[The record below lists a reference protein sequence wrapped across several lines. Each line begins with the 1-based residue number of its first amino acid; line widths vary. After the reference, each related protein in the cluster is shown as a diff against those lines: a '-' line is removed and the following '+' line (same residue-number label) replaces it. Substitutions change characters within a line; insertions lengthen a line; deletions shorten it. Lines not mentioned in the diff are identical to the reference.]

1 MGKQLRLRAS
11 SIIPDRRYDFKSQTK
26 NFSLMTR
33 GKIVAVLTGA
43 IAVAIAV
50 AYLLLVALLDA
61 RGPMV
66 PAPPSF
72 VLSWF

>member
-1 MGKQLRLRAS
+1 
-11 SIIPDRRYDFKSQTK
+11 
-26 NFSLMTR
+26 MTR

-43 IAVAIAV
+43 IAVAIAA

-66 PAPPSF
+66 PAPPTGF
-72 VLSWF
+72 LGWF

>member
-1 MGKQLRLRAS
+1 
-11 SIIPDRRYDFKSQTK
+11 
-26 NFSLMTR
+26 MTR
-33 GKIVAVLTGA
+33 GKIVAILTGA

-66 PAPPSF
+66 PAPPVGF
-72 VLSWF
+72 FLGWF